1 MSDLYPVAS
10 VLLVA
15 VPDRARMLAPWLR
28 AVGEMARFGLEVR
41 APDQLE
47 PEPERTCDVVV
58 LDGESVADDEAR
70 EELMRWACDP
80 LLTSLYIF
88 KRMPSEEEVELAL
101 TWPSDFIQQGWRFG
115 DRLRRRVQ
123 FVALAPWRQSM
134 ALRLEAE
141 RLGDRRLRVLP
152 RPAER
157 DPEPPSAW
165 TEPETGPRLRR
176 VDLGPSQA
184 LATAASTMGPGAAAL
199 VAEAFDEGRRVGVRR
214 SREQAEDVC
223 ERFLDALD
231 EKVDALTPELVAEME
246 ASVRAVT
253 DSPIVAARFGGAS
266 FAAVALRD
274 EFRRIVRE
282 ELRALERRTRPHL
295 R

>member
-1 MSDLYPVAS
+1 
-10 VLLVA
+10 
-15 VPDRARMLAPWLR
+15 
-28 AVGEMARFGLEVR
+28 
-41 APDQLE
+41 
-47 PEPERTCDVVV
+47 
-58 LDGESVADDEAR
+58 
-70 EELMRWACDP
+70 
-80 LLTSLYIF
+80 
-88 KRMPSEEEVELAL
+88 
-101 TWPSDFIQQGWRFG
+101 
-115 DRLRRRVQ
+115 
-123 FVALAPWRQSM
+123 M

-141 RLGDRRLRVLP
+141 RLGDWRLRVLP